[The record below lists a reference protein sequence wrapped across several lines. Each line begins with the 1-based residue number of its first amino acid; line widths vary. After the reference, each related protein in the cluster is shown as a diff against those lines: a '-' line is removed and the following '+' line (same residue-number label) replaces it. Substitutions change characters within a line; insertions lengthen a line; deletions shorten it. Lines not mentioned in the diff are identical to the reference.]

1 MITIDVGTINYGLV
15 HSIKKMDD
23 YIGEAR
29 ALDCENVVKDY
40 IIENHEQ
47 SKMNM
52 RRILDQL
59 NGDEVSE
66 TNLVLLSDHEIEV
79 LIEALE
85 ERGEV

>member
-1 MITIDVGTINYGLV
+1 MITIDVEIINYGLE

-23 YIGEAR
+23 YIGEVR

-47 SKMNM
+47 SKMKM
-52 RRILDQL
+52 RRIIDQL

-66 TNLVLLSDHEIEV
+66 TRLVLLSDHEIEV
-79 LIEALE
+79 LTEALE